1 MYIRYEYL
9 LFIYHFLELMPLFV
23 ADSLTPREEAGGGG
37 IINKMKV
44 SKPATYASSILFLL
58 PISVVGFDKEK

>member
-1 MYIRYEYL
+1 
-9 LFIYHFLELMPLFV
+9 MPLFV

-44 SKPATYASSILFLL
+44 SKLATYASSILFLL

>member
-1 MYIRYEYL
+1 
-9 LFIYHFLELMPLFV
+9 MPLFV

-44 SKPATYASSILFLL
+44 SKLATYANSRVFLLFLYL
-58 PISVVGFDKEK
+58 VVGFNKL

>member
-1 MYIRYEYL
+1 
-9 LFIYHFLELMPLFV
+9 MPLFV

-44 SKPATYASSILFLL
+44 SKLATYANSRVFLLFLYL
-58 PISVVGFDKEK
+58 VVGFNQEK